1 MSERRLI
8 LVTGSP
14 RSGTTAVGQALS
26 EGIGVCNLH
35 EPFNYHVG
43 LRSVQR
49 YFEIPGSNGFSD
61 EDLRHTVESIRRL
74 RLRYKPGVFPGEPG
88 LRRLAKRVFGGR
100 AVTWYRR
107 CRFSPGVD
115 TIIWKDPFACFFA
128 AGLAEDHDV
137 QVIVTLR
144 NPWAVA
150 GSFKRMGWAF
160 DLADIHSRLSEAG
173 VPGTCPLDQDTVCTR
188 DPVRNGAAIW
198 TLVYGVLEEANR
210 RLAGQIRFLD
220 LDSVVADPVPTF
232 KGLYRDLDLPWSP
245 RVERRIRRRYVHRE
259 DGVSAPRAQRA
270 HDQRRDLDAVNTYW
284 RQLLDDDEVEVV
296 TETSGS
302 LWERLHR

>member
-1 MSERRLI
+1 MKERRII

-26 EGIGVCNLH
+26 EGVGVCNLH

-43 LRSVQR
+43 LRSVRR
-49 YFEIPGSNGFSD
+49 YFEIPGSGGFTD
-61 EDLRHTVESIRRL
+61 GDLAHTVESIRLL
-74 RLRYKPGVFPGEPG
+74 RLRYRPGVFPGEPA
-88 LRRLAKRVFGGR
+88 LRRLAKRAFGGR

-107 CRFSPGVD
+107 CRFSPGID

-128 AGLAEDHDV
+128 ANLAEDHDV

-173 VPGTCPLDQDTVCTR
+173 VPGVCALDPDTLRTR

-210 RLAGQIRFLD
+210 QFARQVRFLD

-232 KGLYRDLDLPWSP
+232 MGLYRDLDLPWSP
-245 RVERRIRRRYVHRE
+245 RVERRIRRRYVPRE
-259 DGVSAPRAQRA
+259 DEVSAPRTPRA
-270 HDQRRDLDAVNTYW
+270 HDQRRNLGEVNTYW
-284 RQLLDDDEVEVV
+284 RQLLDDDETEVV
-296 TETSGS
+296 TKTSGS